1 MLTVWHVV
9 IEMCV
14 TVQRCSP
21 CGVLLLKKVYC
32 FLFLH
37 GGNWSPA
44 KWSLLIQS
52 YYVDLQTSV
61 ISFVFL
67 SVYWLLY
74 RKGVRYPVVDPEGG
88 GGGGVC
94 NPSFRKLFSEPRA
107 KWLKYLYLTLNMYVL
122 AGIGWGDYKIMQC
135 LKLEFIIFEAN
146 WNPTAATLFKFLDLL
161 LGTAAFDIKVKNYS
175 IIIVLFVDKTA
186 HLKLVSR
193 SDAVGRISTLQIS
206 TCINMLVWWNI
217 LKMISL

>member
-1 MLTVWHVV
+1 MVLVY
-9 IEMCV
+9 
-14 TVQRCSP
+14 S
-21 CGVLLLKKVYC
+21 VLLCRPTDFGHQLCISICLLATLQKRC
-32 FLFLH
+32 QIRS
-37 GGNWSPA
+37 GGS
-44 KWSLLIQS
+44 
-52 YYVDLQTSV
+52 
-61 ISFVFL
+61 
-67 SVYWLLY
+67 
-74 RKGVRYPVVDPEGG
+74 RGR
-88 GGGGVC
+88 GGGGVG

-122 AGIGWGDYKIMQC
+122 AGIGWGDYEIMQC